1 MLWLEIFR
9 IGLYYRKILP
19 WSTTNN
25 RRPKDV
31 EDEITKISTPFE
43 RRDTMTREEIRDV
56 MESFKQDVMMCRS
69 VETARDI
76 ERRVNDFCSKNQ
88 VLDEDNALLQS
99 GFGEALY
106 MMAAHH
112 LD

>member
-1 MLWLEIFR
+1 
-9 IGLYYRKILP
+9 
-19 WSTTNN
+19 
-25 RRPKDV
+25 
-31 EDEITKISTPFE
+31 
-43 RRDTMTREEIRDV
+43 MTRQEIRDV
-56 MESFKQDVMMCRS
+56 MESFKQEVVLCRS
-69 VETARDI
+69 VEKARDI
-76 ERRVNDFCSKNQ
+76 ERRVNEFCANNT

>member
-1 MLWLEIFR
+1 
-9 IGLYYRKILP
+9 
-19 WSTTNN
+19 
-25 RRPKDV
+25 
-31 EDEITKISTPFE
+31 
-43 RRDTMTREEIRDV
+43 MTRQEIRNT
-56 MESFKQDVMMCRS
+56 MESFKQVVVMCRS

-76 ERRVNDFCSKNQ
+76 ERRVNDFCSNNH

>member
-1 MLWLEIFR
+1 
-9 IGLYYRKILP
+9 
-19 WSTTNN
+19 
-25 RRPKDV
+25 
-31 EDEITKISTPFE
+31 
-43 RRDTMTREEIRDV
+43 MTRQEIREA
-56 MESFKQDVMMCRS
+56 MESFKQEVIMCRS

-76 ERRVNDFCSKNQ
+76 ERRVDEFYANNT

-99 GFGEALY
+99 GFGETLY